1 MPAFQKRLLFVSF
14 WKFCFLMFWVMLGS
28 KLKMMMKM
36 MMNCFCGM
44 VGRRKTFR
52 FISSRDMSEILTI
65 TNLRHATSRVRIC
78 AESEFRL
85 SWMKLCSSDNYYTTE
100 PNVNTRSIQYTL
112 SRLFYLDFS
121 GNFPVPRRRNCFTMK
136 NLLVLLWKR
145 ETSYEKMQQI
155 YFEKTQH

>member
-65 TNLRHATSRVRIC
+65 TNLRHATSRVWIC

-85 SWMKLCSSDNYYTTE
+85 SWMKLCSSDNYYTTVLLTVFHMVWVSRHSKM
-100 PNVNTRSIQYTL
+100 PNISSVI
-112 SRLFYLDFS
+112 FFFFFAFFS
-121 GNFPVPRRRNCFTMK
+121 THYGFTNCFEIL
-136 NLLVLLWKR
+136 NFV
-145 ETSYEKMQQI
+145 
-155 YFEKTQH
+155 FF